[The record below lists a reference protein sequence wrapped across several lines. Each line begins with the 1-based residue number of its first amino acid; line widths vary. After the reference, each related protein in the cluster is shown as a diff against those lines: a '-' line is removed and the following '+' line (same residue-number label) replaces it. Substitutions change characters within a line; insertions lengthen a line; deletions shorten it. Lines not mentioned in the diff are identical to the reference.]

1 VVPRIGEIL
10 LRAGLATEADIEEA
24 LEVARARRMRLASAL
39 ITLGRVWPDDAARA
53 LAEQAGVPAA
63 LEKHLQ
69 GRDVTLAELLPPQYA
84 WSMGALPIATSRGR
98 DAIVVCTRDPVP
110 SAVTTLERVIG
121 RPVVLAV
128 AAEVVLLPLIAEA
141 YPVGLQPDAVPM
153 EVEVDVDLESGPI
166 ELAHVAEPEPAL
178 DPAKLELVSLDDR
191 SVTKDPTQVVE
202 RLPGAMSSPA
212 IPLSIGGRDR
222 LRRTTGAQAVHAS
235 ALGEIELPAAPLR
248 DRPHGTPL
256 DPTLV
261 ALAAAETRDVVVTAL
276 EKYLRHAFDAGVV
289 FVLKDGL
296 ALGQAGFGPNVVDSA
311 VEALALPLSSPSVL
325 RLAQERAAT
334 FAGPPPNGSLVQE
347 RFFKLFG
354 GEPPHVAVVPIVIRG
369 RVINLLYAH
378 GPRRGGI
385 EDAAQELT
393 TVAEAAAE
401 AFVRIIRE
409 QKESRP

>member
-10 LRAGLATEADIEEA
+10 LRAGLATDADIEEA
-24 LEVARARRMRLASAL
+24 LALAHERRMRLASAL
-39 ITLGRVWPDDAARA
+39 ITLGKVWPDDAARA

-84 WSMGALPIATSRGR
+84 WSMGALPIATQRAR

-110 SAVTTLERVIG
+110 SAVTTLERVMG

-128 AAEVVLLPLIAEA
+128 AAEIVLLPLIAEA
-141 YPVGLQPDAVPM
+141 YPVGLAPDAVPV

-178 DPAKLELVSLDDR
+178 DPATLQLVDLDDR
-191 SVTKDPTQVVE
+191 SVTKDPSQVVE
-202 RLPGAMSSPA
+202 RLPGALSSPA

-235 ALGEIELPAAPLR
+235 ALGEIELPE
-248 DRPHGTPL
+248 RPMGTSL

-261 ALAAAETRDVVVTAL
+261 ALAAAETSDDVVAAI
-276 EKYLRHAFDAGVV
+276 EKYLRYAFTTGVV

-296 ALGQAGFGPNVVDSA
+296 ALGQAGFGPNVIDSA

-325 RLAQERAAT
+325 RIAQERAAT
-334 FAGPPPNGSLVQE
+334 FAGPPPEGSLVQE

-354 GEPPHVAVVPIVIRG
+354 GEPPEVAVVPIVIRG

-378 GPRRGGI
+378 GPRHRAI
-385 EDAAQELT
+385 ADAAQELM
-393 TVAEAAAE
+393 TVAEAAGD